1 MSWGFANMSSISAA
15 DADLGGLMPSPRRR
29 RRRASLLVASAAAA
43 AATVFGAL
51 PAVAADA
58 PPLLA
63 ATGTAQAVAGQ
74 VDLDVQL
81 LPGLL
86 GGLHVTGP
94 NGLDVPLANLSLGE
108 ADAPNANGDSANFT
122 NSVIRLRDD
131 LISTLHLPGPEADLI
146 KADAVSGTARVI
158 SGAGGY
164 TQAYATVTNLRL
176 FLPLLNLPG
185 ASADNGILKVDLVSA
200 QATCVPGQK
209 PVASAKM
216 PTTIQLLGRD
226 IPVPLTGDV
235 ALNVPGVADI
245 DVHLAPTTTV
255 NGAGASS
262 AVEARVTVN
271 ALGLAKVSGAIVLA
285 KASCTTPGAAA
296 AGSGTPTGPGLV
308 VELRGRRYDDRAPR
322 RRAKPTSATAAPA
335 ALDENAS
342 TGALARTG
350 ASGSLMPIA
359 IIAVVLVLGGGGC
372 WCSCAGRL
380 PGSRRRSSSRSAYHE
395 RKSSR
400 STAVI
405 EASWPPSD
413 RAVGRRYR

>member
-1 MSWGFANMSSISAA
+1 
-15 DADLGGLMPSPRRR
+15 MPSSFRR
-29 RRRASLLVASAAAA
+29 RRRASLFFASAAALA
-43 AATVFGAL
+43 VTAFGAL
-51 PAVAADA
+51 PATAASSA
-58 PPLLA
+58 GSNPS
-63 ATGTAQAVAGQ
+63 TGTAKAVAGQ

-81 LPGLL
+81 LQGLL
-86 GGLHVTGP
+86 GGLHLTGP

-131 LISTLHLPGPEADLI
+131 LIDTLHLPGPEADLI

-158 SGAGGY
+158 NGPGGY
-164 TQAYATVTNLRL
+164 AQAYATVANLRL
-176 FLPLLNLPG
+176 FLPLLTLPG

-216 PTTIQLLGRD
+216 PTTINLLGRD

-235 ALNVPGVADI
+235 ALNLPGVADI
-245 DVHLAPTTTV
+245 DVHLAPATTV

-285 KASCTTPGAAA
+285 SASCTTPSAAA
-296 AGSGTPTGPGLV
+296 AGGANPTGQPPASSSAPGA
-308 VELRGRRYDDRAPR
+308 GTTTTA
-322 RRAKPTSATAAPA
+322 AAAPTSKAGAVTTSPA
-335 ALDENAS
+335 ALDANADT
-342 TGALARTG
+342 TGALAHTG

-359 IIAVVLVLGGGGC
+359 IGAVVLVVGG
-372 WCSCAGRL
+372 AGLVLFLRRKAAGL
-380 PGSRRRSSSRSAYHE
+380 PPNE
-395 RKSSR
+395 
-400 STAVI
+400 
-405 EASWPPSD
+405 
-413 RAVGRRYR
+413 